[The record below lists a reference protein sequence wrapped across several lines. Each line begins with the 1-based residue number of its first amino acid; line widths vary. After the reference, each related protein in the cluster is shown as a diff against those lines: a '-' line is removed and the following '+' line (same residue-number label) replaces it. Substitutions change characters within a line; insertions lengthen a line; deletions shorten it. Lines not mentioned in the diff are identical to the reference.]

1 MAQTIDIST
10 STIVIR
16 PSKAVKFDNMMG
28 GNAKTQ
34 KNVSFSQKEYA
45 NVAKTV
51 VLVGQSLKKLNV
63 NVRDIKKLLAEDKKL
78 QIARDKQEKIKT
90 QRQLREA
97 RERKLE
103 ARNNQSLAKAGKAT
117 AGALNKGA
125 AGAKG
130 LLGALMN
137 SPVGGLFTIASGV
150 IGASAIRKLL
160 DSNLVSRVISSFVG
174 AVASIVDSIGKIP
187 TSTLDKIGLN
197 LGKFITFVGNF
208 IGGAIGRAFKLID
221 SIPQETFDKFG
232 KAISKFA
239 NFVAGFV
246 SDRFGDVIKGLDKI
260 IDKDGNLKF
269 DFGGIIQLLTG
280 VGGLAVT
287 YRYLKNPGKV
297 VTDLGN
303 VLGFFGRMFGGPA
316 GAAAQKLLGMKPGG
330 RMGRDLGTRG
340 NPMHVYVVNQGGGGG
355 GGLDDLLG
363 GGPGI
368 RPQRRFSAPRGG
380 GINSGGNFLSRLM
393 KGGKNQ
399 VLARPGSIINESTG
413 RATRML
419 GGNRQSSVM
428 NALKN
433 AGVSNANRARV
444 LSGMLDQGVAQK
456 IAASGGPR
464 WLQNLR
470 GLGSMG
476 MNLGRGVLSS
486 AKSFG
491 GNLLAG
497 AMTLSGNAMDLAK
510 GVGGSFKSL
519 GGKAV
524 SGISGSLQSLGKGI
538 QNLNPMQA
546 LEQIRG
552 GVSTKLDEIMKA
564 EPLINTIKNLKD
576 PKKIKSLVSTVGSKA
591 KPALTAVKNAR
602 KALGPFK
609 IPGVDVLIGTLAA
622 VAEIATGGNA
632 GNAILGALGGV
643 LGAAAGTSIGTPGG
657 PPGMFIGALAGG
669 SLGEV
674 AGRALARTLAGI
686 LPPGV
691 VNYTGLNGS
700 PLFTDGSAPADPAAV
715 KKARGGKIFGGRP
728 TGDSVPAYL
737 ERGEYVLNR
746 KAVSAI
752 GPSNLDAMNFGMF
765 PRFQTGGKVSRQEG
779 WDKFTQW
786 GKEKGAK
793 YPQLVSAQWAL
804 ESGWGSALSA
814 KNNFFGIKA
823 TSSESSANHR
833 TREVVNGK
841 SVYVNA
847 NFKNFDTPQD
857 AVDHLVTQWYKNY
870 KSYKGVN
877 NAGSPN
883 EAAAMLKQQGYATDP
898 SYPQKL
904 IELMQ
909 SKGVSSG
916 PAYISGDGN
925 STSGSSAEPNRSGG
939 FMSNLVGFM
948 QRGGRAGGGRMPD
961 DGKKTANTSGSTT
974 PSAGDMNAEG
984 SGKVIVNAAKAAVKR
999 GKRGYASPPC
1009 ASWVRTVLNATK
1021 HSSAKKFTRKADLD
1035 PQIGPES
1042 AWAQS
1047 LESAASFAGSDMG
1060 KVIRSQSALK
1070 PGDIV
1075 LHKNTFGN
1083 FGEGAIT
1090 HVSIASDKK
1099 GKILHQSTSG
1109 GAPHE
1114 TNMFKFAAGIRLGG
1128 TGSEGE
1134 FSDSDTTGPGG
1145 STPGAAT
1152 SENNYGFLGQ
1162 QEVLASGGITSQ
1174 KNIAAMTKGIMALA
1188 GDVSKAGGGG
1198 IFGGA
1203 LGGAIQPAPPT
1214 GSSNPPNPVSSN
1226 QSSANPT
1233 SGGGLSLSS
1242 TSTVNRNNEAKG
1254 DMR

>member
-208 IGGAIGRAFKLID
+208 IGGAIGKAFKLID

-433 AGVSNANRARV
+433 ADVSKANRARV

-609 IPGVDVLIGTLAA
+609 IPGVDALIGTLAA
-622 VAEIATGGNA
+622 VAEIATGGSA

-669 SLGEV
+669 ALGEV

-715 KKARGGKIFGGRP
+715 KKARGGQIFGGKP

-752 GPSNLDAMNFGMF
+752 GPQRLNAINFGAF
-765 PRFQTGGKVSRQEG
+765 PRFQEGGKVTRQEG
-779 WDKFTQW
+779 WNKFTQW

-804 ESGWGSALSA
+804 ESGWGSALSG

-823 TSSESSANHR
+823 TSGESSTNHR
-833 TREVVNGK
+833 TREVINGK

-870 KSYKGVN
+870 KSYRGVN

-883 EAAAMLKQQGYATDP
+883 EAAAMLKSEGYATDP
-898 SYPQKL
+898 SYPRKL
-904 IELMQ
+904 IELMKQ
-909 SKGVSSG
+909 KGVSSG
-916 PAYISGDGN
+916 PAYISGEG
-925 STSGSSAEPNRSGG
+925 SGSSSGT
-939 FMSNLVGFM
+939 S
-948 QRGGRAGGGRMPD
+948 
-961 DGKKTANTSGSTT
+961 SGS
-974 PSAGDMNAEG
+974 SSIFSGLG
-984 SGKVIVNAAKAAVKR
+984 S
-999 GKRGYASPPC
+999 SPLANLFKP
-1009 ASWVRTVLNATK
+1009 A
-1021 HSSAKKFTRKADLD
+1021 F
-1035 PQIGPES
+1035 G
-1042 AWAQS
+1042 S
-1047 LESAASFAGSDMG
+1047 L
-1060 KVIRSQSALK
+1060 
-1070 PGDIV
+1070 
-1075 LHKNTFGN
+1075 
-1083 FGEGAIT
+1083 
-1090 HVSIASDKK
+1090 
-1099 GKILHQSTSG
+1099 
-1109 GAPHE
+1109 
-1114 TNMFKFAAGIRLGG
+1114 
-1128 TGSEGE
+1128 
-1134 FSDSDTTGPGG
+1134 
-1145 STPGAAT
+1145 
-1152 SENNYGFLGQ
+1152 
-1162 QEVLASGGITSQ
+1162 
-1174 KNIAAMTKGIMALA
+1174 KNIAGFQQGGQVIEYLTGDKSHSGYRADHGGSNYHEHLAFRTQPQRNAAMALLRRNNIRIGSTDRP
-1188 GDVSKAGGGG
+1188 GDRGYHGSGLAFDVPAAQVPVGQEPQLSLKVRNILMAGGFTGLLGTPHDPSGAQPITSGVSPGMTGTPGVTQITDIPSLTNALYNMLGNPVGANSSTGMSFATNVGEASPGSSPGG
-1198 IFGGA
+1198 IV
-1203 LGGAIQPAPPT
+1203 
-1214 GSSNPPNPVSSN
+1214 NPVSEASPDAN
-1226 QSSANPT
+1226 VSSS
-1233 SGGGLSLSS
+1233 SGASSITNSLYDMLSLG
-1242 TSTVNRNNEAKG
+1242 VNR
-1254 DMR
+1254 

>member
-1 MAQTIDIST
+1 
-10 STIVIR
+10 
-16 PSKAVKFDNMMG
+16 
-28 GNAKTQ
+28 
-34 KNVSFSQKEYA
+34 
-45 NVAKTV
+45 
-51 VLVGQSLKKLNV
+51 
-63 NVRDIKKLLAEDKKL
+63 
-78 QIARDKQEKIKT
+78 
-90 QRQLREA
+90 
-97 RERKLE
+97 
-103 ARNNQSLAKAGKAT
+103 
-117 AGALNKGA
+117 
-125 AGAKG
+125 
-130 LLGALMN
+130 
-137 SPVGGLFTIASGV
+137 
-150 IGASAIRKLL
+150 
-160 DSNLVSRVISSFVG
+160 
-174 AVASIVDSIGKIP
+174 
-187 TSTLDKIGLN
+187 
-197 LGKFITFVGNF
+197 
-208 IGGAIGRAFKLID
+208 
-221 SIPQETFDKFG
+221 
-232 KAISKFA
+232 
-239 NFVAGFV
+239 
-246 SDRFGDVIKGLDKI
+246 
-260 IDKDGNLKF
+260 
-269 DFGGIIQLLTG
+269 
-280 VGGLAVT
+280 
-287 YRYLKNPGKV
+287 
-297 VTDLGN
+297 
-303 VLGFFGRMFGGPA
+303 
-316 GAAAQKLLGMKPGG
+316 
-330 RMGRDLGTRG
+330 
-340 NPMHVYVVNQGGGGG
+340 MHVYVVNQGGGGG

-609 IPGVDVLIGTLAA
+609 IPGVDALIGTLAA
-622 VAEIATGGNA
+622 VAEIATGGSA

-700 PLFTDGSAPADPAAV
+700 PLFTDGSAPAAV
-715 KKARGGKIFGGRP
+715 KKARGGQIFGGKP

-752 GPSNLDAMNFGMF
+752 GPQRLNAINFGAF
-765 PRFQTGGKVSRQEG
+765 PRFQEGGKVTRQEG
-779 WDKFTQW
+779 WNKFTQW

-804 ESGWGSALSA
+804 ESGWGSALSG

-823 TSSESSANHR
+823 TSGESSTNHR
-833 TREVVNGK
+833 TREVINGK

-870 KSYKGVN
+870 KSYRGVN

-883 EAAAMLKQQGYATDP
+883 EAAAMLKSEGYATDP
-898 SYPQKL
+898 SYPRKL
-904 IELMQ
+904 IELMKQ
-909 SKGVSSG
+909 KGVSSG
-916 PAYISGDGN
+916 PAYISGEG
-925 STSGSSAEPNRSGG
+925 SGSSSGT
-939 FMSNLVGFM
+939 S
-948 QRGGRAGGGRMPD
+948 
-961 DGKKTANTSGSTT
+961 SGS
-974 PSAGDMNAEG
+974 SSIFSGLG
-984 SGKVIVNAAKAAVKR
+984 S
-999 GKRGYASPPC
+999 SPLANLFKP
-1009 ASWVRTVLNATK
+1009 A
-1021 HSSAKKFTRKADLD
+1021 F
-1035 PQIGPES
+1035 G
-1042 AWAQS
+1042 
-1047 LESAASFAGSDMG
+1047 SF
-1060 KVIRSQSALK
+1060 
-1070 PGDIV
+1070 
-1075 LHKNTFGN
+1075 
-1083 FGEGAIT
+1083 
-1090 HVSIASDKK
+1090 
-1099 GKILHQSTSG
+1099 
-1109 GAPHE
+1109 
-1114 TNMFKFAAGIRLGG
+1114 
-1128 TGSEGE
+1128 
-1134 FSDSDTTGPGG
+1134 
-1145 STPGAAT
+1145 
-1152 SENNYGFLGQ
+1152 
-1162 QEVLASGGITSQ
+1162 
-1174 KNIAAMTKGIMALA
+1174 KNIAGFQQGGQVIEYLTGDKSHSGYRADHGGSNYHEHLAFRTQPQRNAAMALLRRNNIRIGSTDRP
-1188 GDVSKAGGGG
+1188 GDRGYHGSGLAFDVPAAQVPVGQEPQLSLKVRNILMAGGFTGLLGTPHDPSGAQPITSGVSPGMTGTPGVTQITDIPSLTNALYNMLGNPVGANSSTGMSFATNVGEASPGSSPGG
-1198 IFGGA
+1198 IV
-1203 LGGAIQPAPPT
+1203 
-1214 GSSNPPNPVSSN
+1214 NPVSEASPDAN
-1226 QSSANPT
+1226 VSSS
-1233 SGGGLSLSS
+1233 SGASSITNSLYDMLSLG
-1242 TSTVNRNNEAKG
+1242 VNR
-1254 DMR
+1254 

>member
-150 IGASAIRKLL
+150 IGASAIKKLL
-160 DSNLVSRVISSFVG
+160 DSNLVSKVISSFVG

-519 GGKAV
+519 GGKAI

-609 IPGVDVLIGTLAA
+609 IPGVDALIGTLAA
-622 VAEIATGGNA
+622 VAEIATGGSA

-700 PLFTDGSAPADPAAV
+700 PLFTDGSAPAAV
-715 KKARGGKIFGGRP
+715 KKARGGQIFGGKP

-752 GPSNLDAMNFGMF
+752 GPQRLNAINFGAF
-765 PRFQTGGKVSRQEG
+765 PRFQEGGKVTRQEG
-779 WDKFTQW
+779 WNKFTQW

-804 ESGWGSALSA
+804 ESGWGSALSG

-823 TSSESSANHR
+823 TSGESSTNHR
-833 TREVVNGK
+833 TREVINGK

-870 KSYKGVN
+870 KSYRGVN

-883 EAAAMLKQQGYATDP
+883 EAAAMLKSEGYATDP
-898 SYPQKL
+898 SYPRKL
-904 IELMQ
+904 IELMKQ
-909 SKGVSSG
+909 KGVSSG
-916 PAYISGDGN
+916 PAYISGEG
-925 STSGSSAEPNRSGG
+925 SGSSSGTSSIFSG
-939 FMSNLVGFM
+939 LGSSPLANLFKP
-948 QRGGRAGGGRMPD
+948 AF
-961 DGKKTANTSGSTT
+961 GS
-974 PSAGDMNAEG
+974 
-984 SGKVIVNAAKAAVKR
+984 
-999 GKRGYASPPC
+999 
-1009 ASWVRTVLNATK
+1009 
-1021 HSSAKKFTRKADLD
+1021 F
-1035 PQIGPES
+1035 
-1042 AWAQS
+1042 
-1047 LESAASFAGSDMG
+1047 
-1060 KVIRSQSALK
+1060 
-1070 PGDIV
+1070 
-1075 LHKNTFGN
+1075 
-1083 FGEGAIT
+1083 
-1090 HVSIASDKK
+1090 
-1099 GKILHQSTSG
+1099 
-1109 GAPHE
+1109 
-1114 TNMFKFAAGIRLGG
+1114 
-1128 TGSEGE
+1128 
-1134 FSDSDTTGPGG
+1134 
-1145 STPGAAT
+1145 
-1152 SENNYGFLGQ
+1152 
-1162 QEVLASGGITSQ
+1162 
-1174 KNIAAMTKGIMALA
+1174 KNIAGFQQGGQVIEYLTGDKSHSGYRADHGGSNYHEHLAFRTQPQRNAAMALLRRNNIRIGSTDRP
-1188 GDVSKAGGGG
+1188 GDRGYHGSGLAFDVPAAQVPVGQEPQLSLKVRNILMAGGFTGLLGTPHDPSGAQPITSGVSPGMTGTPGVTQITDIPSLTNALYNMLGNPVGANSSTGMSFATNVGEASPGSSPGG
-1198 IFGGA
+1198 IV
-1203 LGGAIQPAPPT
+1203 
-1214 GSSNPPNPVSSN
+1214 NPVSEASPDAN
-1226 QSSANPT
+1226 VSSS
-1233 SGGGLSLSS
+1233 SGASSITNSLYDMLSLG
-1242 TSTVNRNNEAKG
+1242 VNR
-1254 DMR
+1254 